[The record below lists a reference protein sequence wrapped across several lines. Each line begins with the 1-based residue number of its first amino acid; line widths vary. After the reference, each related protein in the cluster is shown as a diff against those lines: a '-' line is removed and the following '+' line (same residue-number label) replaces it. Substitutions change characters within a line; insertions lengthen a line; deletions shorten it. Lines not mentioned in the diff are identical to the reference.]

1 MEPSTL
7 PPSVEKSLELFVD
20 SVKEAFGA
28 DLRSVVLFGS
38 TAEGRWRPVSDVN
51 VLVVLSSFSPEK
63 AAQVHDPY
71 AAAHSA
77 VKLKAMFLLE
87 PELTEA
93 AELFAVK
100 FTDIG
105 VRHRVLFGHD
115 PFEKLQIPQEAAR
128 RRLRQVLT
136 NLSLR
141 LRERYVLEGPDQDRL
156 LPAIADA
163 IGPLRSCALSILN
176 LEGGKEEHPRE
187 ALEKF
192 LARIQYPNAKE
203 LLQRFSDQ
211 REKGTFPAG
220 KASETLFALIAIAD
234 KMRSTLG
241 PSA

>member
-1 MEPSTL
+1 M
-7 PPSVEKSLELFVD
+7 KA
-20 SVKEAFGA
+20 AFGA
-28 DLRSVVLFGS
+28 DLKSIVLFGS

-51 VLVVLSSFSPEK
+51 VLVLLASFSPEQ
-63 AAQVHDPY
+63 AAQAHDPY
-71 AAAHSA
+71 SAAHSA
-77 VKLKAMFLLE
+77 VKLKAMFLLGS
-87 PELTEA
+87 ELAEA
-93 AELFAVK
+93 SELFAVK

-105 VRHRVLFGHD
+105 VRHRVLFGQD

-141 LRERYVLEGPDQDRL
+141 LRERYVLEGPDQGRL
-156 LPAIADA
+156 LPAISDA

-176 LEGGKEEHPRE
+176 LEGGKEEHPKE

-192 LARIQYPNAKE
+192 LARIQYPNAQD
-203 LLQRFSDQ
+203 LLQRLSDH

-220 KASETLFALIAIAD
+220 KAPETLFALIAIAD

-241 PSA
+241 PGA